1 MRSLIDARR
10 LTRLLHQV
18 MRHLLVY
25 AGGTQQQGVFME
37 QQIFSQIVARFER
50 DMKDETFSFL
60 GQAALGGSLH
70 ALVGRDELVRFLDVL
85 PGTEIVG
92 HVKGEIAKGKN
103 ADEAL
108 DSVPAPS
115 PQKWFPAEE
124 GWKAVTRIKE
134 AMRNPA
140 NVKKA
145 GLESV
150 LAEVGGEVDRL
161 LAYLRNA
168 SDDNI
173 RFRLE
178 LQECLNPPD
187 AQVQWIQR
195 ENAEFADM
203 LTKMAT
209 DLGCDLNEAQAAFD

>member
-1 MRSLIDARR
+1 
-10 LTRLLHQV
+10 
-18 MRHLLVY
+18 
-25 AGGTQQQGVFME
+25 ME
-37 QQIFSQIVARFER
+37 EQIFSQIAARFER
-50 DMKDETFSFL
+50 DMKEETFSFL
-60 GQAALGGSLH
+60 GQAAFGGSLH

-92 HVKGEIAKGKN
+92 HVKSEIGKGKN

-108 DSVPAPS
+108 DAVPAPY

-187 AQVQWIQR
+187 AQVQWVQK
-195 ENAEFADM
+195 EFAELAEIM
-203 LTKMAT
+203 KKISA
-209 DLGCDLNEAQAAFD
+209 DLGCNLNEAQAAFD